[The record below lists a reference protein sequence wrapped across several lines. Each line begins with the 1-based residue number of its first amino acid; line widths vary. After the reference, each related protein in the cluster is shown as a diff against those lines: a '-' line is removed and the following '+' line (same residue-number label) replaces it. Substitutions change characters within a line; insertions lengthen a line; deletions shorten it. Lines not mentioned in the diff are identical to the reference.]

1 MKMMAV
7 YGAVLA
13 VSAALFLLLPGV
25 DPSFSGLFYQPGHG
39 FVLADSALLHELEAT
54 IPWITW
60 AIFGVA
66 ALGALWLVLVGR
78 PLWRL
83 DRNAL
88 IFVVA
93 TTAIGSGLIVNTV
106 LKDHWGRARPYQ
118 IEAFGGTQRFTA
130 APLPADQCERNCSFV
145 SGHAAL
151 AFSLVSFAFLLPAG
165 GRRRTAIVAAL
176 GFGALI
182 GLGRIAAGRHFLS
195 DIVDA
200 GLIVFGVTW
209 LFHEWIVV
217 RDGLGRLSATFTAR
231 IAIWAAVV
239 LGIEAVAIMW
249 IDRPL
254 AEYLH
259 THMTAVQ
266 PFFAVVQQ
274 FGIGYPYLIV
284 TALAFVILRWGGE
297 LPPLQHR
304 AAAMRSASAIPGFM
318 FLAVAASG
326 LIVDLLKIVVG
337 RARPKLLFATG
348 TYDFGWFGLRSDE
361 WSFPSGH
368 AATAAA
374 LMTAL
379 WCLWPR
385 PLLFYIAAA
394 ALIAVSRVMIG
405 AHYLSDV
412 IAGAV
417 VAVVVTRA
425 IARPLLPQRAVAVTE
440 GNAAR
445 RYRPV

>member
-1 MKMMAV
+1 
-7 YGAVLA
+7 
-13 VSAALFLLLPGV
+13 
-25 DPSFSGLFYQPGHG
+25 
-39 FVLADSALLHELEAT
+39 
-54 IPWITW
+54 
-60 AIFGVA
+60 
-66 ALGALWLVLVGR
+66 
-78 PLWRL
+78 
-83 DRNAL
+83 
-88 IFVVA
+88 
-93 TTAIGSGLIVNTV
+93 
-106 LKDHWGRARPYQ
+106 
-118 IEAFGGTQRFTA
+118 
-130 APLPADQCERNCSFV
+130 
-145 SGHAAL
+145 
-151 AFSLVSFAFLLPAG
+151 VSFAFLLPAG
-165 GRRRTAIVAAL
+165 GKRRIAIIAAL

-209 LFHEWIVV
+209 LLHEWIVV
-217 RDGLGRLSATFTAR
+217 RDGLGRLSATFAAR
-231 IAIWAAVV
+231 TAIWAAAV
-239 LGIEAVAIMW
+239 LGIEVIAMIW

-259 THMTAVQ
+259 THMIAAQ
-266 PFFAVVQQ
+266 PFFAVFQR
-274 FGIGYPYLIV
+274 FGFGYPYLIL
-284 TALAFVILRWGGE
+284 TAFAFAVLRWGGE

-304 AAAMRSASAIPGFM
+304 AAAMRAASIIPGFL
-318 FLAVAASG
+318 FLAIAASG
-326 LIVDLLKIVVG
+326 LIVDLLKVVVG

-385 PLLFYIAAA
+385 PLLLYIAAA
-394 ALIAVSRVMIG
+394 ALVAISRVVIG

-417 VAVVVTRA
+417 IAVVVTRV
-425 IARPLLPQRAVAVTE
+425 IASRLPPRRAVAITE
-440 GNAAR
+440 GNTAR

>member
-1 MKMMAV
+1 MKWIAV
-7 YGAVLA
+7 YGATVAASL
-13 VSAALFLLLPGV
+13 ALFLLFPGV
-25 DPSFSGLFYQPGHG
+25 DPSFSALFYEAGHG
-39 FVLADSALLHELEAT
+39 FPLAEAPLLRGLEGSIA
-54 IPWITW
+54 WFTW
-60 AIFGVA
+60 AIFGIA
-66 ALGALWLVLVGR
+66 ALGALWLALCGR

-88 IFVVA
+88 IFIVT
-93 TTAIGSGLIVNTV
+93 TTAIGPGLIVNTM

-118 IEAFGGTQRFTA
+118 IEEFGGTQHFTA
-130 APLPADQCERNCSFV
+130 APLPADQCTRNCSFV

-165 GRRRTAIVAAL
+165 WPQRIAIAAAL
-176 GFGALI
+176 GFGAVI

-195 DIVDA
+195 DVVDA
-200 GLIVFGVTW
+200 GLIVFGIAW
-209 LFHEWIVV
+209 LLHEWIVV
-217 RDGLGRLSATFTAR
+217 RDGVARFSTAFPAR
-231 IAIWAAVV
+231 IAIWAAVA
-239 LGIEAVAIMW
+239 LASEAASIIW

-259 THMTAVQ
+259 AHLFGVQ
-266 PFFAVVQQ
+266 PFFAIVQR

-284 TALAFVILRWGGE
+284 TALAFAVLRWGGE

-304 AAAMRSASAIPGFM
+304 ATAMRSASAIPGFL
-318 FLAVAASG
+318 FLAIAASG
-326 LIVDLLKIVVG
+326 LIVDLLKVVVG
-337 RARPKLLFATG
+337 RARPKLLFAGG
-348 TYDFGWFGLRSDE
+348 TYDFEWFGLRSDQ

-412 IAGAV
+412 IAGTV
-417 VAVVVTRA
+417 IAVVVTRV
-425 IARPLLPQRAVAVTE
+425 IASRLLPRRAAAITE

-445 RYRPV
+445 SYRPV